1 MYAQQAYQAYQENQV
16 QTQPQEKLVLML
28 YEGALRFIKQAQ
40 EAVAAKKY
48 DQTSYFLGRAQDIL
62 SELMLTL
69 NLEVGEI
76 AHRLYALYDFMY
88 RHLVQ
93 ANLRKDP
100 QMMAEVYRLLSEL
113 RDTWE
118 EATRRHH
125 SHNYLTRPG
134 GLEGHS

>member
-1 MYAQQAYQAYQENQV
+1 VYASQPYQAYQENQV

-28 YEGALRFIKQAQ
+28 YDGALRFIRQAQ
-40 EAVAAKKY
+40 DAVAARRY
-48 DQTSYFLGRAQDIL
+48 DETSYYLGRAQDIL

-88 RHLVQ
+88 GHLVQ
-93 ANLRKDP
+93 ANLKKDAR
-100 QMMAEVYRLLSEL
+100 MMAQVYRLLSEL
-113 RDTWE
+113 RQTWE
-118 EATRRHH
+118 EATRIYH

-134 GLEGHS
+134 GLEGRR